1 MNGNVKYVENEV
13 KSREKLE
20 FKYNFLNLNS
30 NATP

>member
-20 FKYNFLNLNS
+20 FKYKFFNLNN